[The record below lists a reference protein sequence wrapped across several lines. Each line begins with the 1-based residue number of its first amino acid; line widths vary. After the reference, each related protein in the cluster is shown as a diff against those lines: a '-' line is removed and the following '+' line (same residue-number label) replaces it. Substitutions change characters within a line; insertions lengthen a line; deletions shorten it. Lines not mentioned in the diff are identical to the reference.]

1 MATFYNPTQWHYQ
14 EVTLAVGTVTAA
26 LLFLLYKVYVTVST
40 NGKEKKFTKK
50 SLPKSSMSIL
60 ETIQMMA
67 GRKVPI
73 QLFDMAKDLGSWNF
87 ELNLPVPGH
96 PKVVVVAEAEDARS
110 IFRDSLT
117 EKPKSIYGQLME
129 MSPTKSPSM
138 FAMQTGAEWHRRRKG
153 TAPAFSQTHIRRMN
167 QVAVKHTEK
176 WLKEILTPMVQNNES
191 FDVVKELLKVVL
203 RAFSETAL
211 QYDISDEEI
220 YMFITEWD
228 LIAKEYVLKSAANPF
243 RKYLTAILPERRR
256 AVQACDSVYKLFHRI
271 INNYRNLD
279 SPMEGTVIDLIMKNP
294 TFKNDENIIAS
305 ELFLYMV
312 AGHDTTAISVS
323 WILMELGKNPQEQ
336 RSLRKALSN
345 MKPEEW
351 SKSELLRNVAREG
364 MRLHPVSSH
373 TVARE
378 LGRDMITKKGYFLQ
392 KGTLA
397 FLPFYVIFRNN
408 EIFEDAEAFL
418 PSRWE
423 NPTESMKR
431 AFIPFATGVQNCVG
445 QALANAEL
453 HSILARMIYEFD
465 FSVEDEGYPEGSL
478 VFTPVG
484 LRMKATRAKLTMDD
498 NSSITQCWQGWA
510 DEERKFGLEM
520 QQPYSKFVLNGQK
533 SIESRAYPLP
543 EALIDAKI
551 EILQSEKGLDGVS
564 SVPDRVTLNKSRDD
578 NSSTP
583 SPLKRIGWVTFAKC
597 IQYTTREEFEADRE
611 KHLVDP
617 NSGYGWND
625 ERPIY
630 GWVVG
635 SYHKQDVVDVD
646 KGSVDAVAVRRM
658 RSLFDIITT

>member
-1 MATFYNPTQWHYQ
+1 
-14 EVTLAVGTVTAA
+14 
-26 LLFLLYKVYVTVST
+26 
-40 NGKEKKFTKK
+40 
-50 SLPKSSMSIL
+50 
-60 ETIQMMA
+60 
-67 GRKVPI
+67 
-73 QLFDMAKDLGSWNF
+73 
-87 ELNLPVPGH
+87 
-96 PKVVVVAEAEDARS
+96 
-110 IFRDSLT
+110 
-117 EKPKSIYGQLME
+117 
-129 MSPTKSPSM
+129 
-138 FAMQTGAEWHRRRKG
+138 
-153 TAPAFSQTHIRRMN
+153 
-167 QVAVKHTEK
+167 
-176 WLKEILTPMVQNNES
+176 
-191 FDVVKELLKVVL
+191 
-203 RAFSETAL
+203 
-211 QYDISDEEI
+211 
-220 YMFITEWD
+220 MFITEWD

-256 AVQACDSVYKLFHRI
+256 AAQACDSVYKLFHRI

-336 RSLRKALSN
+336 RSLREALSK

-465 FSVEDEGYPEGSL
+465 FSVEDEGYPETSL
-478 VFTPVG
+478 VFKPVG
-484 LRMKATRAKLTMDD
+484 LRMNATRAK
-498 NSSITQCWQGWA
+498 
-510 DEERKFGLEM
+510 
-520 QQPYSKFVLNGQK
+520 P
-533 SIESRAYPLP
+533 
-543 EALIDAKI
+543 
-551 EILQSEKGLDGVS
+551 
-564 SVPDRVTLNKSRDD
+564 
-578 NSSTP
+578 
-583 SPLKRIGWVTFAKC
+583 
-597 IQYTTREEFEADRE
+597 
-611 KHLVDP
+611 
-617 NSGYGWND
+617 
-625 ERPIY
+625 
-630 GWVVG
+630 
-635 SYHKQDVVDVD
+635 
-646 KGSVDAVAVRRM
+646 
-658 RSLFDIITT
+658 